1 MRFIVIGLLAT
12 MLLHP
17 DFARAENCRMGKNS
31 YSEKTIVC
39 ECPHLIKKDENT
51 YNIVSRRLVCGK
63 DGAEWNVLSDGNSDT
78 CFNITELALTAQ
90 LNNLSK
96 LSQSMPGCS
105 P

>member
-12 MLLHP
+12 MLLQP
-17 DFARAENCRMGKNS
+17 NYAQAENCRMGKNS

-39 ECPHLIKKDENT
+39 ECPQLIKKDENT
-51 YNIVSRRLVCGK
+51 YDIVSRRLICGK
-63 DGAEWNVLSDGNSDT
+63 DGAEWNVLSDGNSDM
-78 CFNITELALTAQ
+78 CFNITELTLTAQ
-90 LNNLSK
+90 LNNLNR

>member
-1 MRFIVIGLLAT
+1 MPYIVLAIFAMNLLF
-12 MLLHP
+12 P
-17 DFARAENCRMGKNS
+17 DDARAEICRMGKNA

-39 ECPHLIKKDENT
+39 ECPQLIKKDENT
-51 YNIVSRRLVCGK
+51 YDIVSRRLICGK
-63 DGAEWNVLSDGNSDT
+63 DGIEWNVVSDGSSTT
-78 CFNITELALTAQ
+78 CFNITDLALTAQ